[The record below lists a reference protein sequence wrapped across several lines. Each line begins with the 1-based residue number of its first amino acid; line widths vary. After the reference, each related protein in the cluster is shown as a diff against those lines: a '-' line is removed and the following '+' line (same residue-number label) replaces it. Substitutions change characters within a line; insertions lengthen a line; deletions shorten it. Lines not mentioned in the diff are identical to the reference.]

1 MLYVI
6 KIGGS
11 ILRAGASFDLVTDL
25 KELAKENRIVLVHGG
40 GVEVTEIASKLGK
53 EQKFIISPEGFRS
66 RYTDRETA
74 EIYMMVMAGKINK
87 QIVLALLSQNVPAF
101 GLSGLDGLLLRA
113 ERKKRLIVVDERGR
127 KKVIDGGYT
136 GKISSVNTSLIELL
150 LEKGFVP
157 VVTPIAVSEEFEPLN
172 VDGDRTAAFIA
183 GALKAD
189 RLILLT
195 DVQGLVLKGK
205 PIEKISASDVKEAL
219 GTIGQGMSTKMHAA
233 LEALNQGVGE
243 VIVTSGSGAK
253 PVSSALKHEC
263 GTVISR
269 E

>member
-1 MLYVI
+1 M
-6 KIGGS
+6 
-11 ILRAGASFDLVTDL
+11 
-25 KELAKENRIVLVHGG
+25 
-40 GVEVTEIASKLGK
+40 EVTEIASKLGK

-74 EIYMMVMAGKINK
+74 EIYMMVMAGKDQQANCPCTSESECAGIWFIGLGRSASEGRTK
-87 QIVLALLSQNVPAF
+87 KASIIV
-101 GLSGLDGLLLRA
+101 
-113 ERKKRLIVVDERGR
+113 IDERGR

-136 GKISSVNTSLIELL
+136 GKISSVSTSLIELL

-195 DVQGLVLKGK
+195 DVQGLVLRGK
-205 PIEKISASDVKEAL
+205 PIEKISSSDVKGAL
-219 GTIGQGMSTKMHAA
+219 GTIGQGMSTKVHAA

>member
-195 DVQGLVLKGK
+195 DVQGLVLRGK